1 MRKLLVIGIGSMIM
15 KDDGIGSRVVEAI
28 KDRLK
33 DYDIES
39 VVGETD
45 FHYCFGRISMED
57 FIIIIDA
64 SYHGIKPGTLN
75 IMELEEALR
84 YRSKL
89 RTQHEFSLF
98 DMIDQNLP
106 EAKGCFIG
114 IEVAEVGFGYELSKI
129 LNENFQNICDAVL
142 EEIIKIKEEN

>member
-33 DYDIES
+33 EYDIEA

-45 FHYCFGRISMED
+45 FNYCFGRISLED
-57 FIIIIDA
+57 FVIIIDA
-64 SYHGIKPGTLN
+64 SYHEIKPGTLS
-75 IMELEEALR
+75 IMTLEEALQ

-89 RTQHEFSLF
+89 RTQHEFSLL

-106 EAKGCFIG
+106 EVKGYFIG
-114 IEVAEVGFGYELSKI
+114 IEVAEIGFGFELSKT
-129 LNENFQNICDAVL
+129 LNENFRNICDSVL